1 MSSHFLLLVVFA
13 VMVAT
18 VFAVLQ
24 RDTPREQARAAA
36 LMAAGF
42 IGAAVALGWLMAPFP
57 L

>member
-13 VMVAT
+13 ILVAT

-24 RDTPREQARAAA
+24 RDTPTEQVRSAV

-42 IGAAVALGWLMAPFP
+42 VGAAVALGWLLAPFP

>member
-1 MSSHFLLLVVFA
+1 MASHFLLLVVFA
-13 VMVAT
+13 LLVAI

-24 RDTPREQARAAA
+24 RDTLAEQARAA
-36 LMAAGF
+36 LWMAAGF

>member
-1 MSSHFLLLVVFA
+1 MASHFLLLAIFA
-13 VMVAT
+13 VLVAI

-24 RDTPREQARAAA
+24 RDSPAEQLRAAV